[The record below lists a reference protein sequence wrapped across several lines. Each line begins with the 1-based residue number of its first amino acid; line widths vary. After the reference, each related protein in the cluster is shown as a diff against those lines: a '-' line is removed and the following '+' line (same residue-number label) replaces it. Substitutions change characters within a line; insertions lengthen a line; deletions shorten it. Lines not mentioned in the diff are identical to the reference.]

1 MIVYSPK
8 KTSTN
13 CNRGFDVL
21 NTAKKKSINW
31 NWHWATVFPWI
42 LTSKFL
48 GCGHGSKVLRPVD
61 PWFAYRSSCVY
72 RPIFGAGVSYLDS
85 YNARAVA
92 SGDQFSCILM
102 CAKDIQ
108 SPLGVHYISEPE
120 MTRPPL
126 VSLGQQKNDLYPLA
140 SFKSTRLPSFN
151 GYKSLHIKHYQ
162 HVNLNV
168 SVLGINFKF
177 STSITLF
184 LWLSTWI
191 ALLLRL
197 LSINHS
203 SHKWLSP
210 SFNPGFLTLE
220 TGWPPEQP
228 ILDPNG
234 I

>member
-1 MIVYSPK
+1 MMRFHEIYNYITFTELKTLGNSQKSCLFDRDYGNSQLMDFDNLQHVNDSVFTEK
-8 KTSTN
+8 KNQPTAT
-13 CNRGFDVL
+13 GVL
-21 NTAKKKSINW
+21 TFWTLRKIISISW

-42 LTSKFL
+42 LTSNFL

-92 SGDQFSCILM
+92 SGDQFSYILM

-126 VSLGQQKNDLYPLA
+126 VSLGQPKNDLYPLA
-140 SFKSTRLPSFN
+140 SFKSTCLPSFN

-162 HVNLNV
+162 HVN
-168 SVLGINFKF
+168 F
-177 STSITLF
+177 
-184 LWLSTWI
+184 
-191 ALLLRL
+191 
-197 LSINHS
+197 
-203 SHKWLSP
+203 
-210 SFNPGFLTLE
+210 
-220 TGWPPEQP
+220 
-228 ILDPNG
+228 
-234 I
+234 

>member
-1 MIVYSPK
+1 MMRFHEIYNYIINFYRTQK
-8 KTSTN
+8 
-13 CNRGFDVL
+13 GFWRSEPCE
-21 NTAKKKSINW
+21 KKSINW

-126 VSLGQQKNDLYPLA
+126 VSLGQQKM
-140 SFKSTRLPSFN
+140 TC
-151 GYKSLHIKHYQ
+151 
-162 HVNLNV
+162 
-168 SVLGINFKF
+168 
-177 STSITLF
+177 T
-184 LWLSTWI
+184 
-191 ALLLRL
+191 LLLRL
-197 LSINHS
+197 NPRVYPVSMAINRCIS
-203 SHKWLSP
+203 STT
-210 SFNPGFLTLE
+210 NM
-220 TGWPPEQP
+220 
-228 ILDPNG
+228 
-234 I
+234 